1 MLAGDQI
8 RAPFRLV
15 IGVVEGDCVV
25 VGLVDRLS
33 GMSSSDEC
41 IRIQELI
48 YVEFFIFSNTIPH
61 TTINILS
68 IAIA

>member
-48 YVEFFIFSNTIPH
+48 YVEFSNTIPH